1 MIWVERSA
9 VTVPV
14 ILING
19 QPHIILIKRSRRLK
33 RHPGQIGF
41 PGGLLEKD
49 ETHQQAAVREMKEEI
64 GIQDNCYRVIKQLS
78 TVVTIRS
85 SVEITSFLVIVECPD
100 FHLNRGEV
108 EDIYFVPIEIFEKIS
123 CEEIKLH
130 DGKITCRYILPD
142 FVIWGATAKIIR
154 NSLEEIK
161 EALRNFKGVVK

>member
-1 MIWVERSA
+1 
-9 VTVPV
+9 
-14 ILING
+14 
-19 QPHIILIKRSRRLK
+19 
-33 RHPGQIGF
+33 
-41 PGGLLEKD
+41 
-49 ETHQQAAVREMKEEI
+49 MKEEI